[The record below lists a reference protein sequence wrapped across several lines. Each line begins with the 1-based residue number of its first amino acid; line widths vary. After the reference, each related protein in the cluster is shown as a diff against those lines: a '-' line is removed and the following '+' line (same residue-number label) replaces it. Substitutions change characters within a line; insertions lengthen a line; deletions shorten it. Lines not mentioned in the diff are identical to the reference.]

1 MLAPK
6 MLKSLGISSEDEL
19 FEDIPENARI
29 GGIDLPPGIGE
40 SEMVEEI
47 DAILS
52 KNRTAEDM
60 PAFLGGGSYRHFSPA
75 VVGEIL
81 SRSEFYTSYTPYQ
94 PEASQGMLQALFEFQ
109 SFMSELTG
117 MDAVNSGMYDWS
129 TALGEAGLMCGRMK
143 HGSKFLLA
151 RSVSPE
157 RKAVLRTYLKG
168 MDAVIQEVAFDQA
181 TGRLDIGD
189 LRGKLSD
196 DVFGV
201 YLENPNYFGVLEEE
215 VDDISAAIG
224 ETPFVVGA
232 DPLSLAVVRPPSD
245 YGADIVIGEGHH
257 LGNSPNF
264 GGPLIGIFG
273 CRREHIRKM
282 PGRIIG
288 ATLDAAGR
296 RAFCMTL
303 QTREQHI
310 RRGKATSNICTNEA
324 LMAVAACAY
333 LASVGRSGLMTLAG
347 SNMEQARRLSE
358 MIGKAGGY
366 RSPIFNASHFNEF
379 VIGCPLPV
387 DRLAKSLLERNI
399 QGGISL
405 KQDFKE
411 LGEAMLL
418 AVSEMN
424 SEDDIRALVEAM
436 GAIR

>member
-1 MLAPK
+1 MLTPK

-19 FEDIPENARI
+19 FEDIPEEARI
-29 GGIDLPPGIGE
+29 NGIDLPPGISE

-52 KNRTAEDM
+52 KNKTSEEM
-60 PAFLGGGSYRHFSPA
+60 PTFLGGGSYRHFSPA

-81 SRSEFYTSYTPYQ
+81 ARSEFYTSYTPYQ

-129 TALGEAGLMCGRMK
+129 TALGEAGLMCGRIR
-143 HGSKFLLA
+143 HGSQFLVA

-157 RKAVLRTYLKG
+157 RKAVLKTYLRG
-168 MDAVIQEVAFDQA
+168 MDATIQEVGFNQE

-189 LRGKLSD
+189 LLGKISEE
-196 DVFGV
+196 VFGV

-215 VDDISAAIG
+215 VEEISSAIG
-224 ETPFVVGA
+224 EIPFVVGA
-232 DPLSLAVVRPPSD
+232 DPISLAVVRPPSE

-257 LGNSPNF
+257 LGSPPYF

-273 CRREHIRKM
+273 CKKEHIRKM

-288 ATLDAAGR
+288 ATRDADGR

-324 LMAVAACAY
+324 LMGVGACAF
-333 LASVGRSGLMTLAG
+333 LAALGRGGLISLAE
-347 SNMEQARRLSE
+347 SNIEKAKQLSK
-358 MIGKAGGY
+358 MIGQVSGY
-366 RSPIFNASHFNEF
+366 RSPYFKASHFNEF
-379 VIGCPLPV
+379 VIECPRPV
-387 DRLAKSLLERNI
+387 EGLLKSLVAKGV

-405 KQDFKE
+405 ARDFKE
-411 LGEAMLL
+411 LGNAMLV
-418 AVSEMN
+418 AVSESNSDDEMN
-424 SEDDIRALVEAM
+424 ALVEAM
-436 GAIR
+436 GAIK

>member
-1 MLAPK
+1 MLTPK
-6 MLKSLGISSEDEL
+6 MLQALGISSEEEL
-19 FEDIPENARI
+19 FEEIPEKARI
-29 GGIDLPPGIGE
+29 AGIDLPPGIGE
-40 SEMVEEI
+40 EEMIEEI

-60 PAFLGGGSYRHFSPA
+60 PTFLGGGSYRHFAPA

-94 PEASQGMLQALFEFQ
+94 PEASQGMLQALFEYQ

-129 TALGEAGLMCGRMK
+129 TALGEAALMCGRMK
-143 HGSKFLLA
+143 HGTRFLVA

-157 RKAVLRTYLKG
+157 RKAVLKTYLKG
-168 MDAVIQEVAFDQA
+168 IDASIKEIAFDPE
-181 TGRLDIGD
+181 TGRLDMGD
-189 LRGKLSD
+189 LRRNLSD

-201 YLENPNYFGVLEEE
+201 YLENPNYFGVFEEE
-215 VDDISAAIG
+215 VDEMSTVIG

-232 DPLSLAVVRPPSD
+232 DPLSLALVRPPSD
-245 YGADIVIGEGHH
+245 YGADIVIGESHH
-257 LGNSPNF
+257 FGNSPYF
-264 GGPLIGIFG
+264 GGPLIGVFG
-273 CRREHIRKM
+273 CRREHVRKM

-288 ATLDAAGR
+288 ATVDAAGR

-333 LASVGRSGLMTLAG
+333 LASMGRSRLIEVAEV
-347 SNMEQARRLSE
+347 NIEKAKRLSE
-358 MIGKAGGY
+358 MIGRIDGY
-366 RSPIFNASHFNEF
+366 RSPKFKASHFNEF

-387 DRLAKSLLERNI
+387 DRLGKSLIDRGI

-405 KQDFKE
+405 KSDFGE

-424 SEDDIRALVEAM
+424 SEEDLKALAKALE
-436 GAIR
+436 AIR

>member
-1 MLAPK
+1 MLTPK
-6 MLKSLGISSEDEL
+6 MLQALGISSEDEL
-19 FEDIPENARI
+19 FEEIPGEARI
-29 GGIDLPPGIGE
+29 SGIDLPPGIGE
-40 SEMVEEI
+40 SEMIKEI

-52 KNRTAEDM
+52 KNRTADEM
-60 PAFLGGGSYRHFSPA
+60 PTFLGGGSYRHFSPA
-75 VVGEIL
+75 IVGEIL
-81 SRSEFYTSYTPYQ
+81 NRSEFYTSYTPYQ
-94 PEASQGMLQALFEFQ
+94 PEASQGMLQALFEYQ
-109 SFMSELTG
+109 SFISELTG

-129 TALGEAGLMCGRMK
+129 TALGEAALMCGRMK
-143 HGSKFLLA
+143 HGSRFLVA

-168 MDAVIQEVAFDQA
+168 IDANVQEIAFDKE
-181 TGRLDIGD
+181 TGRLDIAD
-189 LRGKLSD
+189 MRGKLSE

-215 VDDISAAIG
+215 IDEISSVVG

-232 DPLSLAVVRPPSD
+232 DPLSLAIMRPPSD

-257 LGNSPNF
+257 LGNSPYF

-273 CRREHIRKM
+273 CRREHARKM

-310 RRGKATSNICTNEA
+310 RRDKATSNICTNEA

-333 LASVGRSGLMTLAG
+333 LASVGRRGLIEIAETNVG
-347 SNMEQARRLSE
+347 KARRLSDA
-358 MIGKAGGY
+358 IGKIGGY
-366 RSPIFNASHFNEF
+366 RSPIFKASHFNEF
-379 VIGCPLPV
+379 VIGCPLPA
-387 DRLAKSLLERNI
+387 DKLLKSLIERGI

-405 KQDFKE
+405 RPDFNE
-411 LGEAMLL
+411 IGEAMLL
-418 AVSEMN
+418 AVSELN
-424 SEDDIRALVEAM
+424 PDEDMKALTDALEAL
-436 GAIR
+436 R